1 MRGGVVLVVAA
12 VLATAC
18 LGCGKRHPPVPNA
31 AFDQRW
37 AKLAGAGGEPLYI
50 QDDRGQVLMG
60 SVLGAQ
66 AGAVDMAALLAQ
78 SFKGGTRPTAL
89 PEQPDPT
96 EVQRLVRR
104 YLPGVKSCYQ
114 QLSRAGDARSGK
126 AIVSFQI
133 AATGR
138 VQAPAVDAPAF
149 DGTSLPACIGAQV
162 SRWVFPPS
170 RKGAGPALSYPFVFV
185 GE

>member
-1 MRGGVVLVVAA
+1 MRGGLVLVIAA
-12 VLATAC
+12 VLAIAS
-18 LGCGKRHPPVPNA
+18 LGCGKRQPPAPNA

-37 AKLAGAGGEPLYI
+37 ARLAAAGGEPLYV
-50 QDDRGQVLMG
+50 QDDRGQALMG

-89 PEQPDPT
+89 PDQPDPT

-114 QLSRAGDARSGK
+114 QLSRAGDGRSGK
-126 AIVSFQI
+126 AIVTFQI
-133 AATGR
+133 ASSGH

-149 DGTSLPACIGAQV
+149 DGTPLPACIGGQV
-162 SRWVFPPS
+162 SHWVFPPS
-170 RKGAGPALSYPFVFV
+170 RKGGPALSYPFVFV